1 MDLKGRFEVTSWDEQ
16 PVREVDAHRKLTR
29 ASIGQRVHGD
39 IDGASTSE
47 LLMYY
52 RPDGTA
58 AVVGLQHV
66 AGRLLGREGTFAVE
80 SVGGFDGTTARGDL
94 RIIEGSGTGGL
105 SGLRGSGST
114 SAASDQ
120 YPYVDYV
127 LKVELD

>member
-1 MDLKGRFEVTSWDEQ
+1 MEIRGRFEVTSWDEQ
-16 PVREVDAHRKLTR
+16 PLREVDTDRKLTR
-29 ASIGQRVHGD
+29 ASVGQRVHGD
-39 IDGASTSE
+39 IDGESTSE

-66 AGRLLGREGTFAVE
+66 AGRLQGRQGSFAVE
-80 SVGGFDGTTARGDL
+80 SVGGYDGTTARGDL
-94 RIIEGSGTGGL
+94 RIIDGSGTGDL
-105 SGLRGSGST
+105 RGLRGSGTS
-114 SAASDQ
+114 SAARDQ